1 MKAGYGSDDPTGEF
15 VTRTDR
21 PNILLIVFDCLSESD
36 CITHADVIPVLCKLR
51 RESLTYSKAYT
62 CSPQAGPARAS
73 LFTGLD
79 MSAHGVWTDGIAL
92 PDHET
97 TLPERLAQNGYQTWL
112 VGRRHLAGVSHWTT
126 EHARADEYTHFD
138 WAHGPLHR
146 SRQNAYLQWLQS
158 MAPETY
164 AEIFPRQADPDHTL
178 IPPTQRQAMSN
189 LPDDLSFNT
198 WVSSQAVKRIRG
210 GEGDTPYFGIVGFVV
225 GHSGGAHQGEP
236 VTERLNETALRQADV
251 ALEKILEQTDDGKTV
266 IICTAARGTAGDH
279 MPRNAMENQAIHVPL
294 IIRRPES
301 KTGTVMEIVSTI
313 DITPTIFEC
322 ASVRPPH
329 RVQGA
334 SLTSAQTRNWAL
346 SRLRAPDQPS
356 QSALITQN
364 WKLIATHGNPDEGN
378 HTAIPAFRS

>member
-138 WAHGPLHR
+138 WAHGSIAQIPSERL
-146 SRQNAYLQWLQS
+146 SA
-158 MAPETY
+158 MA
-164 AEIFPRQADPDHTL
+164 AIDGARDL
-178 IPPTQRQAMSN
+178 CR
-189 LPDDLSFNT
+189 DLSKAGRSGSHPDSPRHNAKQCRTCLTISVSNT

-279 MPRNAMENQAIHVPL
+279 MPAQCHGKSGYPCPTDHTPARVKNRN
-294 IIRRPES
+294 RD
-301 KTGTVMEIVSTI
+301 G
-313 DITPTIFEC
+313 D
-322 ASVRPPH
+322 
-329 RVQGA
+329 RVDNRHY
-334 SLTSAQTRNWAL
+334 T
-346 SRLRAPDQPS
+346 
-356 QSALITQN
+356 
-364 WKLIATHGNPDEGN
+364 N
-378 HTAIPAFRS
+378 HL